1 MLLRKP
7 RPAKKRKTPGSSP
20 GQIVVGLRNPGADY
34 EGTRHNLGYE
44 VLAEALGRADLTL
57 SRGPSRI
64 GGMMAV
70 SGVGAHRT
78 LYLVSNGYMNESGR
92 VVAAALAYYKVD
104 PADMLVI
111 HDDID
116 LPFGRLRLQVGGG
129 SGGHN
134 GVRSV
139 ERALGSPEF
148 SRLKLGV
155 GRPPGSQ
162 DPADYVLR
170 RFTKRERPE
179 ADVMVQDA
187 ADVVEKWFDDR
198 PRAQE
203 MAALRGRD
211 DEGGGPVSGDGG
223 DDA

>member
-1 MLLRKP
+1 MLRKLSP
-7 RPAKKRKTPGSSP
+7 QRKRKTPRSDPSHV
-20 GQIVVGLRNPGADY
+20 VVGLRNPGRDY

-44 VLAEALGRADLTL
+44 VVAETLSRLELTL
-57 SRGPSRI
+57 ARGPSRL
-64 GGMMAV
+64 GAMTAGR
-70 SGVGAHRT
+70 SGDAGRV
-78 LYLVSNGYMNESGR
+78 LYVVSNGFMNDSGR
-92 VVAAALAYYKVD
+92 VVRSVLAYHKLA
-104 PADMLVI
+104 PSNLLVV

-139 ERALGSPEF
+139 EQALGTPEF

-179 ADVMVQDA
+179 ADAMVHDA
-187 ADVVEKWFDDR
+187 VDVVERWLEDR
-198 PRAQE
+198 VRAQE
-203 MAALRGRD
+203 MAAVRD
-211 DEGGGPVSGDGG
+211 RDI
-223 DDA
+223 

>member
-44 VLAEALGRADLTL
+44 VLAETLRRCDLTL

-70 SGVGAHRT
+70 DGAGPDRT
-78 LYLVSNGYMNESGR
+78 LYLVSNGYMNESGG
-92 VVAAALAYYKVD
+92 VVAAALGYHKIDAV
-104 PADMLVI
+104 DMLVI

-179 ADVMVQDA
+179 ADSMVQDA
-187 ADVVEKWFDDR
+187 ADVVERWRDDR
-198 PRAQE
+198 ARAQE
-203 MAALRGRD
+203 MAALRDRD
-211 DEGGGPVSGDGG
+211 D
-223 DDA
+223 DA